1 MITYKSLREIVLRNW
16 GLYYGGKRIADV
28 LRRAVSQR
36 RERKSKHKNTFFFFN
51 SDYLDFF
58 VLYTYLYFLNLI
70 FCCCSGA
77 KKKFMLLFREIFQ
90 KPTPYLLLSFLEF
103 FQDVSNLEL
112 NFLFCSPIRR
122 ICEWRKST
130 VFCFL
135 CLRFWYFSLFLIVG
149 FLNCHD

>member
-1 MITYKSLREIVLRNW
+1 MITYKRDRFEKLRLILW
-16 GLYYGGKRIADV
+16 GKRIADV
-28 LRRAVSQR
+28 WGELWVRGE
-36 RERKSKHKNTFFFFN
+36 REDQNIKKQIFFFLFR
-51 SDYLDFF
+51 LPRFF
-58 VLYTYLYFLNLI
+58 CAVYLYFLNLI
-70 FCCCSGA
+70 FVVA
-77 KKKFMLLFREIFQ
+77 PEQKKKFMLLFREIFQ

-135 CLRFWYFSLFLIVG
+135 LCLRF
-149 FLNCHD
+149 

>member
-1 MITYKSLREIVLRNW
+1 MITYKSKRDRFEKLRLILW
-16 GLYYGGKRIADV
+16 GKRIADV
-28 LRRAVSQR
+28 WGELWVRG
-36 RERKSKHKNTFFFFN
+36 ERKSKHKNRFLFLSFLFRLPRFFCA
-51 SDYLDFF
+51 
-58 VLYTYLYFLNLI
+58 VYLYFLNLI
-70 FCCCSGA
+70 FVVA
-77 KKKFMLLFREIFQ
+77 PEQKKKFMLLFREIFQ

-135 CLRFWYFSLFLIVG
+135 CLR
-149 FLNCHD
+149 

>member
-1 MITYKSLREIVLRNW
+1 MITYKSKRDRFEKLRLILW
-16 GLYYGGKRIADV
+16 GKRIADV
-28 LRRAVSQR
+28 WGELWVRG
-36 RERKSKHKNTFFFFN
+36 ERKSKHKNRFLFLSFLFRLPRFFLCCILVFFEPYIC
-51 SDYLDFF
+51 SR
-58 VLYTYLYFLNLI
+58 
-70 FCCCSGA
+70 SGA

-135 CLRFWYFSLFLIVG
+135 CLRF
-149 FLNCHD
+149 